1 MDKGITLNHIESVR
15 SLATSPIC
23 IHYVSVHTDTYS
35 IYIYSIYIYIYI
47 HIYLKIFLDIIYSN
61 IYIYILICPLCFTT
75 VCLTSVDQ
83 KASATAHLGWISL
96 GKAAYDSGLNE
107 DSVL

>member
-1 MDKGITLNHIESVR
+1 MYTLRINAYRYVQYIHIQ
-15 SLATSPIC
+15 
-23 IHYVSVHTDTYS
+23 
-35 IYIYSIYIYIYI
+35 YIYI
-47 HIYLKIFLDIIYSN
+47 HTYISEKDSRYHIFQH
-61 IYIYILICPLCFTT
+61 ILICPLCFTT

-83 KASATAHLGWISL
+83 KGSATAHLGWISL